1 MVQQERVIREE
12 VASSLHIQM
21 HNKQIQFT
29 SAAEWLV
36 LRGISL
42 FANYKRKLQT
52 MEQD

>member
-12 VASSLHIQM
+12 VARSLHIQI
-21 HNKQIQFT
+21 HNKEIQFT

-36 LRGISL
+36 LGKISS
-42 FANYKRKLQT
+42 FVNHKRRLQT